1 MSRAGLTFW
10 TLRSSSFVAMSS
22 DKSALRRR
30 LQGSDQN
37 TDNMNQAPGQGM
49 VGQPNGQNIQAPGG
63 VPNRPTGAPGA
74 PPANVPLYRPEQMQ
88 QIHILTAEEKA
99 KYTQGLAQLWKIH
112 DNSPPGSQEQ
122 MTAKSKIAEF
132 GRMLTTKVNTRRLQA
147 QQANVHQVNQA
158 QQIQHQQQ
166 HQQMQQRAAQ
176 QAQLQAQQQLQQQQ
190 QQLQQQNGQAQA
202 SQGGTGP
209 PGVQGAGGMAG
220 GGQGQAPAGAQPGQ
234 VAGGANRP
242 PQQQAR
248 AMPGYIASHI
258 NELQFNAPA
267 NVADK
272 AKWLENVKAQYARA
286 LYQVDNSRNNIRA
299 LTDAL
304 AKPGLAPNDAEQIKK
319 KKETYEKMHQ
329 EGLTVATTI
338 RKQYITPK
346 PGSGT
351 LPNGIPGAPGGGP
364 AAGQVG
370 AGVGGAAVTAAPGG
384 PMQPAT
390 AAVSA
395 AFEAA
400 KKQQLAAGRMAGA
413 VNTNQAPQQQA
424 PSQPQHPHQTQA
436 QTPATPVQTQST
448 PISQAPPT
456 QVPLSQSQSHPPTQA
471 PIKVEPGTQ
480 PTPVP
485 APLNT
490 ALAAARGMPSAGTP
504 TQNSARIQTPQSAT
518 PTANINNPNI
528 QPLTHAAAVSAAA
541 VNSASQSRPG
551 SIAGPPTAATPASG
565 PPPSASIA
573 AGSQGHPHAHPPQQ
587 IQTQSAA
594 LNATKFAIPK
604 TLHDQA
610 AQMPKPAPHI
620 GGIGSGRPTL
630 SGGGGTAGGVLNQP
644 VLPKTPAYQIEGE
657 GERILNKKKLDE
669 LVRQVCGG
677 TAEGQDGN
685 MLTPDVEESVLNLAD
700 AFVDNVLH
708 TACRNAKERGSK
720 VLEIR
725 DLQLVLERTYNIR
738 IPGYSSEE
746 LRTVRKMQPNNS
758 WIKKMSAVQAAKVV
772 PGKGDL

>member
-1 MSRAGLTFW
+1 
-10 TLRSSSFVAMSS
+10 
-22 DKSALRRR
+22 
-30 LQGSDQN
+30 
-37 TDNMNQAPGQGM
+37 MNQGPGQGM
-49 VGQPNGQNIQAPGG
+49 VGQPNGQNMQAAGG
-63 VPNRPTGAPGA
+63 VQNRPAGAANG
-74 PPANVPLYRPEQMQ
+74 PPAGVPMYRPEQMQ
-88 QIHILTAEEKA
+88 HIQALTAEERD
-99 KYTQGLAQLWKIH
+99 KYTKGLAQLWKIH
-112 DNSPPGSQEQ
+112 DGAPAGSSEQ
-122 MTAKSKIAEF
+122 TTAKAKIAEF
-132 GRMLTTKVNTRRLQA
+132 GRMLTSKVNSRRTMM
-147 QQANVHQVNQA
+147 QQQHQQVNQA
-158 QQIQHQQQ
+158 QQVQHQQ
-166 HQQMQQRAAQ
+166 HQMQQRAQQQMQAAQ
-176 QAQLQAQQQLQQQQ
+176 QAAQQQ
-190 QQLQQQNGQAQA
+190 QQLQQQAQQQLHLQQQNGQTQA
-202 SQGGTGP
+202 NANQGGVG
-209 PGVQGAGGMAG
+209 PGVQSVGGMAG
-220 GGQGQAPAGAQPGQ
+220 GGQAQAPTGGQPGQ

-242 PQQQAR
+242 QQPNR
-248 AMPGYIASHI
+248 AMPPYIAAHI
-258 NELQFNAPA
+258 NDLQFAPPA
-267 NVADK
+267 TLAVADK
-272 AKWLENVKAQYARA
+272 GKWLESVKAQYARA
-286 LYQVDNSRNNIRA
+286 LFSIDNTRNNIKQ
-299 LTDAL
+299 LNDAL
-304 AKPGLAPNDAEQIKK
+304 AKPNLAPAEAEELKK
-319 KKETYEKMHQ
+319 KKALHEKLNA
-329 EGLTVATTI
+329 EALNIATNI
-338 RKQYITPK
+338 RRQYIVQK
-346 PGSGT
+346 PGTGT
-351 LPNGIPGAPGGGP
+351 LPNGTPGAPGGGP

-370 AGVGGAAVTAAPGG
+370 AGVSGAAAASAPGGG

-400 KKQQLAAGRMAGA
+400 KKQQLAAGRMGGA
-413 VNTNQAPQQQA
+413 VNNNQPPQQQA
-424 PSQPQHPHQTQA
+424 PSQPQHPHQTQV

-448 PISQAPPT
+448 PISQPPPS
-456 QVPLSQSQSHPPTQA
+456 QVPLSHSHSQSQSQPPTQA

-480 PTPVP
+480 PTPIP

-490 ALAAARGMPSAGTP
+490 ALAAAARGMPSAGTP

-518 PTANINNPNI
+518 PTTNINNSNI
-528 QPLTHAAAVSAAA
+528 QPLTHAAAVNAAA

-551 SIAGPPTAATPASG
+551 SIAGPPTMSTPATG
-565 PPPSASIA
+565 PPPGSASIA
-573 AGSQGHPHAHPPQQ
+573 TSSQGHPHAHPPQQ
-587 IQTQSAA
+587 IQPQSAA
-594 LNATKFAIPK
+594 LNASKFAIPK

-610 AQMPKPAPHI
+610 AQMPKPASHI

-708 TACRNAKERGSK
+708 QACRNAKERGSK

-746 LRTVRKMQPNNS
+746 LRTVRKVQPNNS